1 MWVGKVV
8 GNVVATRKDDSLIG
22 SKLLIV
28 MPLHGKNQKI
38 SGNDLWVAVDTIG
51 AGKSETVLVI
61 NGSSARN
68 IIGKGNGAVD
78 AAIVGI
84 VDSVEV
90 DEALLNDMTD
100 ARHEGD

>member
-8 GNVVATRKDDSLIG
+8 GNVVATRKDDSLVG

-28 MPLHGKNQKI
+28 MPLHGKNQRI
-38 SGNDLWVAVDTIG
+38 SGKELLVAVDTIG

-61 NGSSARN
+61 TGSSARN
-68 IIGKGNGAVD
+68 IVGQGQGAID

-84 VDSVEV
+84 VDTVEV
-90 DEALLNDMTD
+90 DERLLNDRTD
-100 ARHEGD
+100 EE